1 MNLFK
6 EKVFIRTK
14 CNKQTEE
21 NFSFDLNADHTHFII
36 CQNEK
41 NDSINYH
48 SFRNRLELLF
58 TKSLSDGKQESIKSW
73 LKSLINKQIKKK
85 SYFYL
90 ADKTLS
96 EITLSEI
103 METAYLKIP
112 MVSLIICGDLSSIDT
127 IEYKIN
133 KEIPVVVLKGSGGAA
148 DVIGFAFDEIN
159 KK

>member
-6 EKVFIRTK
+6 EKAFIRANG
-14 CNKQTEE
+14 NKQTEE

-41 NDSINYH
+41 NKNDSINYS

-58 TKSLSDGKQESIKSW
+58 TKSLSHWKRKSIKSW
-73 LKSLINKQIKKK
+73 LNSLINKQIKKK

-96 EITLSEI
+96 EIT
-103 METAYLKIP
+103 
-112 MVSLIICGDLSSIDT
+112 SIS
-127 IEYKIN
+127 KLN
-133 KEIPVVVLKGSGGAA
+133 S
-148 DVIGFAFDEIN
+148 
-159 KK
+159 